1 MIFKLLIPA
10 YIVANLLGV
19 WGFKSLLQKRL
30 KSKLGVWIYSI
41 SLSLSLTFMLA
52 LGVVVYL
59 LQHLR

>member
-10 YIVANLLGV
+10 YIVTNLLGV

-30 KSKLGVWIYSI
+30 SSKWSIWLYSI

-52 LGVVVYL
+52 LGIVVYL
-59 LQHLR
+59 LQHLH